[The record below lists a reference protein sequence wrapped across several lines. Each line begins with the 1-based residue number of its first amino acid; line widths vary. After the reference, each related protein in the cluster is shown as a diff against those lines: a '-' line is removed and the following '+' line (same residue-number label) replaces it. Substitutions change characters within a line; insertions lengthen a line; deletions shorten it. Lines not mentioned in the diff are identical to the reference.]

1 MSCLEPKDTV
11 TSPWK
16 SMASTT
22 ASATSWMDSS
32 SSSPTVGTEEPTA
45 RSGLLCLDPLPPS
58 PTDVPAALLSG
69 SQDRRVS
76 CPMQWGWGCR
86 APT

>member
-1 MSCLEPKDTV
+1 
-11 TSPWK
+11 
-16 SMASTT
+16 MASTT
-22 ASATSWMDSS
+22 ASATSWMDTS
-32 SSSPTVGTEEPTA
+32 SSSPTVGTEGPVA

-76 CPMQWGWGCR
+76 CPTAMGVGLQGTHLTG
-86 APT
+86 